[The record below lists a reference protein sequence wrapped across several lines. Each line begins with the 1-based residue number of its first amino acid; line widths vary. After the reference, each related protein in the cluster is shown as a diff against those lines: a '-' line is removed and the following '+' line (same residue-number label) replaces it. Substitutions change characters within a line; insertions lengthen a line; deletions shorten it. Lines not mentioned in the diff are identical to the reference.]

1 VIPVDELVNLV
12 TQKAGISQ
20 DQAQK
25 AVTTVVGFLK
35 QKLPA
40 PLAGELDKFMGGGAA
55 SGSAGMGGMA
65 KEAEN
70 ILGQFAKR

>member
-1 VIPVDELVNLV
+1 MDELVNLV

-25 AVTTVVGFLK
+25 AVTAVIGFLK
-35 QKLPA
+35 QKLPG
-40 PLAGELDKFMGGGAA
+40 PLAGELDKIAGGA

-65 KEAEN
+65 QEAEKVM
-70 ILGQFAKR
+70 GGFGRK